1 MKRYEVKYTGEVLR
15 VPAELLGHLPEATG
29 EELKTLLLLAAS
41 DGVLPDPAAAGL
53 TAEEFEGALAFLRGA
68 GLIRT
73 AKRMP
78 GAEKKEEKAEDGGG
92 KVPRESSSGRTPNTL
107 RTEETPEYTGAEIHE
122 LLRRDK
128 LLGSLIDACQRTLGK
143 TFNPTESNAVIA
155 MHETLGLDGEY
166 ILLLL
171 AHCAERDKKNVTY
184 ALRMASG
191 LVERGIL
198 TPPQLEAEF
207 SREAALHSAE
217 GMLRRLFGIGER
229 ALTKKETEI
238 FTRWT
243 SERCHTEELIRE
255 AYELTVRKIGKAS
268 IPYCDTIL
276 EDWYAKGI
284 RTAEE
289 ARGAGQ
295 EKKKNV
301 RGSFDTD
308 DFFEAALKRSMAN
321 AGGDR

>member
-1 MKRYEVKYTGEVLR
+1 MKRYEVIYTGDVIR
-15 VPAELLGHLPEATG
+15 VPAELLERLPEATG
-29 EELKTLLLLAAS
+29 EELKALLLLAA
-41 DGVLPDPAAAGL
+41 DNTLTPEDVGL
-53 TAEEFEGALAFLRGA
+53 TPEEYEGALSFLRGA

-73 AKRMP
+73 ARKTE
-78 GAEKKEEKAEDGGG
+78 GGKTEKKKAADSDGAQATQ
-92 KVPRESSSGRTPNTL
+92 KKPPL
-107 RTEETPEYTGAEIHE
+107 RREETPEYTGAEIRE
-122 LLRRDK
+122 MLEKNK
-128 LLGSLIDACQRTLGK
+128 LLSSLIDACQRTLGK
-143 TFNPTESNAVIA
+143 TFNPTECNAAIA

-198 TPPQLEAEF
+198 NPAQLEAEF
-207 SREAALHSAE
+207 AREAALHSAE
-217 GMLRRLFGIGER
+217 GMLRRLFGLGER

-238 FTRWT
+238 LTRWT
-243 SERCHTEELIRE
+243 SERCHTEGLIRE

-284 RTAEE
+284 RTAEG
-289 ARGAGQ
+289 ARGAAPG
-295 EKKKNV
+295 KKKNT

-308 DFFEAALKRSMAN
+308 DFFEAALQRSLKDAN
-321 AGGDR
+321 EGH